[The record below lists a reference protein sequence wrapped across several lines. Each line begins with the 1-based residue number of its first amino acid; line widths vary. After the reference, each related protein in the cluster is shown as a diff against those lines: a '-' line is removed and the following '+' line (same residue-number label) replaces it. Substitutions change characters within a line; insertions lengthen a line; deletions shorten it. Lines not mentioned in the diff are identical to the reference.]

1 MVIRKGTGQ
10 QFFTTNIFSKEEND
24 LVRIMSF
31 IFFSYLMG
39 WTFVERRTKVAQVK
53 LGAQIY

>member
-1 MVIRKGTGQ
+1 MVIYKEVSNFSQ
-10 QFFTTNIFSKEEND
+10 LDIFSKEEND

-31 IFFSYLMG
+31 IIFCYFMG
-39 WTFVERRTKVAQVK
+39 WTFMERRTKVAQVK